1 MSKSGEYGEVLA
13 SDTIRF
19 ERLLPGPIERVWE
32 YLTDGDKRGKW
43 LARGRIELKPGGPGE
58 FLFKHSELSAE
69 KTPPARYKD
78 MEGGKT
84 MPLRVLRAEAPRLLA
99 ISWGGEPG
107 GESEVVF
114 ELTPKGDKVLLVL
127 THKRLASRAAM
138 KSVAGG
144 WHAHLG
150 VLEDNLAG
158 RAPRGFW
165 TTYEQLAAEY
175 KRRLAE

>member
-43 LARGRIELKPGGPGE
+43 LARGPMELKPGSATA
-58 FLFKHSELSAE
+58 LVFKHSELSAE

-84 MPLRVLRAEAPRLLA
+84 MPMRILRAEAPRLLA
-99 ISWGGEPG
+99 ISWAGEPG

-127 THKRLASRAAM
+127 THKRLANREAM

-144 WHAHLG
+144 WHTHLG

-165 TTYEQLAAEY
+165 TSHEKLDAEY
-175 KRRLAE
+175 RRRLAE